1 MLCSQFRPKCHFP
14 VKKICKK
21 CACCMVLVSKD
32 GCPETK
38 HKMSVFF
45 EEHGK
50 TEPWI
55 LNDPYQMNGMLNI
68 FGTLGNSLDEELY
81 I

>member
-1 MLCSQFRPKCHFP
+1 
-14 VKKICKK
+14 
-21 CACCMVLVSKD
+21 MVLVNKD
-32 GCPETK
+32 GCPEIK